1 MLQREDS
8 KDNVQL
14 QRQASENDE
23 LKQKRMIMEQK
34 REAEIKRRQLIEQF
48 NNDIQS
54 QVRRLNIEGA

>member
-1 MLQREDS
+1 M
-8 KDNVQL
+8 